1 MEVRLLSDRE
11 VAKIIGRSRSTL
23 QKARVLGTGLPF
35 VRIGG
40 AVRYRIEDVE
50 NFLAELPTRRSTSEP
65 KDTA

>member
-23 QKARVLGTGLPF
+23 QKARVRGTGLPF

-40 AVRYRIEDVE
+40 AVRYRVEDVE
-50 NFLAELPTRRSTSEP
+50 NFLAGLPTRRSTSET
-65 KDTA
+65 DAA